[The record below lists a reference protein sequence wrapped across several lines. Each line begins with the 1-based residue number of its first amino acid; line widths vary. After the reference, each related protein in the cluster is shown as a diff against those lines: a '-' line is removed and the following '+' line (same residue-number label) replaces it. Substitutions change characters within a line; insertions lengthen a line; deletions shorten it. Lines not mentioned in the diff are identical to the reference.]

1 MKLPLFTVLMLSVS
15 AAFAA
20 EERSAVIVTEVP
32 PGAVSAQVEPAKE
45 LLRMSLDMWFVLSG
59 VYDKRSADEAAPQFR
74 KLMDAAVALSEKVYS
89 ESAAE
94 IESESETHRRLDESL
109 EELTEEFVGLCGN
122 RCFGSEKLL
131 TEFRYS
137 VEIGLMGDDCS
148 PLLEEPRPHLSENE
162 AKRELLRMKNLVL
175 PDKDVLIIL
184 QSVNDAASAKTAAT
198 RLHGITERLNS
209 LVPETAV
216 AERDFAPKAGARARK
231 AYAPIEPLLWGI
243 RTEIVRIAS
252 LPGYH
257 KTDFDSFSEAL
268 ESVFRSLAET
278 HYHFFDEVFDDSFH
292 SDLDEALRENAT
304 TSN

>member
-1 MKLPLFTVLMLSVS
+1 MKLPLFTALLLSVS

-20 EERSAVIVTEVP
+20 EER
-32 PGAVSAQVEPAKE
+32 GAVMVQEVEPSVPSSHVEPAKE

-74 KLMDAAVALSEKVYS
+74 KLMDDAVALSEKVYS
-89 ESAAE
+89 ESAFE
-94 IESESETHRRLDESL
+94 GEEESETHRRLDESL
-109 EELTEEFVGLCGN
+109 TELTEEFVGLCGN
-122 RCFGSEKLL
+122 RCYGSEKLL

-148 PLLEEPRPHLSENE
+148 PLLEEPRPLLTENE
-162 AKRELLRMKNLVL
+162 AKSELLRMKKLVL
-175 PDKDVLIIL
+175 PDKDVLIVL
-184 QSVNDAASAKTAAT
+184 QSVNDAASAQSAAI
-198 RLHGITERLNS
+198 RLQSIAARLNT
-209 LVPETAV
+209 LVPEEAL
-216 AERDFAPKAGARARK
+216 AERDFAPKAGSRARK

>member
-1 MKLPLFTVLMLSVS
+1 MKLLLFTALLLSVS

-20 EERSAVIVTEVP
+20 EER
-32 PGAVSAQVEPAKE
+32 GAVMVQEVTPSVPSSHVEPAKE

-74 KLMDAAVALSEKVYS
+74 KLMDDAVALSEKVYS
-89 ESAAE
+89 ESAFE
-94 IESESETHRRLDESL
+94 GEEESETHRRLDESL
-109 EELTEEFVGLCGN
+109 TELTEEFVGLCGN
-122 RCFGSEKLL
+122 RCYGSEKLL

-148 PLLEEPRPHLSENE
+148 PLLEEPRPLLTENE
-162 AKRELLRMKNLVL
+162 AKSELLRMKKLVL
-175 PDKDVLIIL
+175 PDKDVLIVL
-184 QSVNDAASAKTAAT
+184 QSVNDAASAQSAAI
-198 RLHGITERLNS
+198 RLQSIAARLNT
-209 LVPETAV
+209 LVPEEAL
-216 AERDFAPKAGARARK
+216 AERDFAPKAGSRARK

-268 ESVFRSLAET
+268 ECVFRSLAET

>member
-1 MKLPLFTVLMLSVS
+1 
-15 AAFAA
+15 
-20 EERSAVIVTEVP
+20 
-32 PGAVSAQVEPAKE
+32 
-45 LLRMSLDMWFVLSG
+45 
-59 VYDKRSADEAAPQFR
+59 
-74 KLMDAAVALSEKVYS
+74 
-89 ESAAE
+89 
-94 IESESETHRRLDESL
+94 
-109 EELTEEFVGLCGN
+109 
-122 RCFGSEKLL
+122 LL

-148 PLLEEPRPHLSENE
+148 PLLEEPRPLLTENE
-162 AKRELLRMKNLVL
+162 AKSELLRMKKLVL
-175 PDKDVLIIL
+175 PDKDVLIVL
-184 QSVNDAASAKTAAT
+184 QSVNDAASAQSAAI
-198 RLHGITERLNS
+198 RLQSIAARLNT
-209 LVPETAV
+209 LVPEEAL
-216 AERDFAPKAGARARK
+216 AERDFAPKAGSRARK

-268 ESVFRSLAET
+268 ECVFRSLAET